1 MFHNHKRNDVL
12 DTIVAC
18 STPIAHSGIAL
29 IRMSGEKSIDIIHQL
44 VQKELKHRQST
55 FCTLRDKD
63 KIIDTCMVC
72 VFMAPRSYTGENIV
86 EISCHGNPV
95 IIENISET
103 SPISGPNASSMLPI
117 ILFKIPALN

>member
-1 MFHNHKRNDVL
+1 M

-29 IRMSGEKSIDIIHQL
+29 IRMSGEKSIEIIHQL
-44 VQKELKHRQST
+44 VQKELKHRQNT

-72 VFMAPRSYTGENIV
+72 IFMAPRSYTGENIV

-95 IIENISET
+95 IIENILQHCVKE
-103 SPISGPNASSMLPI
+103 AR
-117 ILFKIPALN
+117 PARGGEFTKRVF